1 MKEKVRLFFA
11 IFILAISIA
20 LLVWGYAPN
29 PRETHVQPIS
39 PSEMQLPTPSS
50 LLPYL
55 IAVA

>member
-1 MKEKVRLFFA
+1 MKKKVRLFFA

-20 LLVWGYAPN
+20 LLMWGYVPN
-29 PRETHVQPIS
+29 PRETRVQPIS